1 MLQIR
6 NDRNQ
11 RMPGKDMESKTVTV
25 TEPVKSL
32 EVSLSL
38 VAQQG
43 EIVISALVI
52 QSGSGRTN
60 T

>member
-1 MLQIR
+1 
-6 NDRNQ
+6 
-11 RMPGKDMESKTVTV
+11 MPGKDMESKTVTV